1 MSQLGLYTKLLAAVT
16 LPNVVRK
23 PWIGVVKSVLLA
35 LAVTGGL
42 IGLVVVAVK
51 VDRWQHVG
59 QHFSIGAGAAVLLIA
74 SKRAWPA
81 PRKGAEHWLRRTLIL
96 GFSFVLI
103 GAALE
108 AVGAFGWR
116 LDNGDVETNSTL
128 AGVHNIGLIFGS
140 LGMLAI
146 MVSLLGTTMVRLWF
160 RIRKQHSTI

>member
-1 MSQLGLYTKLLAAVT
+1 MSQLSSYTKFLAAVT
-16 LPNVVRK
+16 LSSMGKK
-23 PWIGVVKSVLLA
+23 PWIRVVESVLLA
-35 LAVTGGL
+35 IVVVAGL

-51 VDRWQHVG
+51 VDRWQHLG

-74 SKRAWPA
+74 SQRAWPA
-81 PRKGAEHWLRRTLIL
+81 PRKGAELWLRRALVV

-116 LDNGDVETNSTL
+116 LDNGDVETNSFL
-128 AGVHNIGLIFGS
+128 SGVHNIGLIFGS

-146 MVSLLGTTMVRLWF
+146 MVGLLGTTVVRLWF
-160 RIRKQHSTI
+160 RIRKQQSTI